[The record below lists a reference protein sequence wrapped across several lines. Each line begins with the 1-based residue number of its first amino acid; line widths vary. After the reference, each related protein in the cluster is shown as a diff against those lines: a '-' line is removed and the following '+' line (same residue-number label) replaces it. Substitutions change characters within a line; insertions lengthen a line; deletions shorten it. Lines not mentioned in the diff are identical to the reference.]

1 MTLLATWLDTLSRK
15 YALGPLAPDE
25 DGVCVLRYDASL
37 DVVVEC
43 ASDDGPLL
51 VQIPLMP
58 IPAGVPAGFFR
69 QLLALNHRGEATRGA
84 TLAVNELSGTVM
96 LSSLTPLDHLDA
108 LGFEQLI
115 GNMIDSAQALI
126 EQIGALS
133 LQGDQSSAA
142 GAVGTPAQIDPAISP
157 AGSLSTPAFWD
168 PRQRG

>member
-1 MTLLATWLDTLSRK
+1 MTRLATWLDTLSRK

-25 DGVCVLRYDASL
+25 AGVCVLRYDASL
-37 DVVVEC
+37 DVIVEC
-43 ASDDGPLL
+43 ASDDAPLL
-51 VQIPLMP
+51 VQVPLMP
-58 IPAGVPAGFFR
+58 IPAGVSEGFYR

-84 TLAVNELSGTVM
+84 TLALNELSGTVM

-133 LQGDQSSAA
+133 SQGDPSSSA
-142 GAVGTPAQIDPAISP
+142 GAVGTRAEIDPATSSP
-157 AGSLSTPAFWD
+157 ASISTPAFWD